1 MKTLDKILIILL
13 ISGLTAVAPAAT
25 FAKVGVGV
33 GLGKINIDEHL
44 KPGRIYRLPTL
55 PVLNTGDEAGD
66 YEVAVTF
73 LSEQT
78 QLRPAVTWFSFSPQQ
93 FRLDPGASQPVEVS
107 LILPIQARPGDYFA
121 FLEAHPVTAGQE
133 GVTIGVAAATKLN
146 FTIKPAGVLGATVER
161 VRSFFTTTSPT
172 SYIVLGVIAAV
183 VLVSAIRRYISV
195 NISLKK

>member
-1 MKTLDKILIILL
+1 MKTLGKVVTILL
-13 ISGLTAVAPAAT
+13 ISGLMAVVPAAT

-33 GLGKINIDEHL
+33 GLGKINIDEQL
-44 KPGRIYRLPTL
+44 KPGRIYKLPTL

-78 QLRPAVTWFSFSPQQ
+78 QFRPAVTWFSFSPQQ
-93 FRLDPGASQPVEVS
+93 FRLDPGASQLVEVS

-133 GVTIGVAAATKLN
+133 GVTIGVAAAAKLN

-172 SYIVLGVIAAV
+172 SYIVLGAIAAV
-183 VLVSAIRRYISV
+183 VLVGVIRRYVSINV
-195 NISLKK
+195 SLKK